1 MPDHFEDQLA
11 VAPALAAAA
20 QATTTLRLG
29 ALVYGNDYRHPVV
42 LAKDMATLDVL
53 SNGRMEFGIG
63 AGWMRSDY
71 DKAGMEYDRPGIR
84 IERMQESLEI
94 IRGLFADGPVNFDG
108 EHYKI
113 TDMEGWPKPVQ
124 SPPPIHIGGGGKR
137 MLGIAAQEAD
147 IIGIT
152 ANLRAGV
159 VGRDATNDVTPEKF
173 DEKVDWIRA
182 AAGDRIDDIELSV
195 LVFNTQVTDDKE
207 NAVAGIAELFGFTSE
222 QVTQTPMLLIGS
234 PEEIAD
240 SLRERRERWGINYII
255 VQGDAIDTLTPVV
268 AELTG
273 T

>member
-1 MPDHFEDQLA
+1 
-11 VAPALAAAA
+11 
-20 QATTTLRLG
+20 
-29 ALVYGNDYRHPVV
+29 
-42 LAKDMATLDVL
+42 
-53 SNGRMEFGIG
+53 
-63 AGWMRSDY
+63 
-71 DKAGMEYDRPGIR
+71 
-84 IERMQESLEI
+84 MQESLEI
-94 IRGLFADGPVNFDG
+94 IRGLFADGPVDFDG

-113 TDMEGWPKPVQ
+113 TEMEGWPKPVQ